1 MYTKRDLKLTER
13 QDFMFYLIPTYDCNL
28 RCTYCF
34 VPKYGWYKI
43 NLETLEAVVQFLSK
57 FIESKT
63 IRIGVLGWEPFLYK
77 KLLVDTI
84 KYLSDEIDHPNLDF
98 YISTNGLLVDEEALN
113 GLKNVRHN
121 VEVAFSLDGD
131 PDTINENRTQK
142 ENNTL
147 SKLVI
152 TKYLLAKKIL
162 GRDSVSIT
170 MTISKKTVANF
181 EHNLL
186 YLFDLNPYLLRFRL
200 SSWEDWDKVSV
211 DVYLQQFK
219 KLYLKYIH
227 KLYVLDDINWYPQVE
242 QFEYMIDIT
251 KENIWPCS
259 KWVNLTL
266 TPDGYFVPCYNYL
279 TKEKQEE
286 FKFPYS
292 IHELVKTDEHDEEF
306 MQRRVQAYSRS
317 NEVKNENN
325 ELETGRYNYSV
336 CIKWDYTWE
345 KKDDIINTWKYR
357 ELEEK
362 KIWLY
367 VFSYMKEKKGVN
379 LFKKSLVYN
388 KPA

>member
-1 MYTKRDLKLTER
+1 MYNQTELKLTEK

-34 VPKYGWYKI
+34 VPKYWWYKI
-43 NLETLEAVVQFLSK
+43 NIDTLEAVVQFLNK
-57 FIESKT
+57 FIDSRK
-63 IRIGVLGWEPFLYK
+63 IRIGVLWWEPFLYK

-84 KYLSDEIDHPNLDF
+84 QYLSENINHSNLDF
-98 YISTNGLLVDEEALN
+98 YISTNGILVDEDTLEWLN
-113 GLKNVRHN
+113 KVQHN

-131 PDTINENRTQK
+131 PDTINRNRTQK
-142 ENNTL
+142 KDMNL

-152 TKYLLAKKIL
+152 SKYLLAKKIL
-162 GRDSVSIT
+162 WRECVSIT
-170 MTISKKTVANF
+170 MTISKETVNIF
-181 EHNLL
+181 SENLK

-200 SSWEDWDKVSV
+200 SSWEDWDKKWV

-219 KLYLKYIH
+219 KLYLEYVHTLYI
-227 KLYVLDDINWYPQVE
+227 KDNIDAIPQVE

-286 FKFPYS
+286 FKFPNS
-292 IHELVKTDEHDEEF
+292 IFELTKTDEFDEGF
-306 MQRRVQAYSRS
+306 MEWRVNSYANS
-317 NEVKNENN
+317 NWIKDTNW

-336 CIKWDYTWE
+336 CIKWDYEWGQ
-345 KKDDIINTWKYR
+345 KDDIINAWKYR

-362 KIWLY
+362 KIGLY
-367 VFSYMKEKKGVN
+367 VYSFIQKSYGIS

-388 KPA
+388 KVA

>member
-1 MYTKRDLKLTER
+1 MYDTRELKLTER

-43 NLETLEAVVQFLSK
+43 NLETLEAVVNFLSK

-84 KYLSDEIDHPNLDF
+84 KYLSEEINHPNLDF
-98 YISTNGLLVDEEALN
+98 YISTNWLLVDEEALN
-113 GLKNVRHN
+113 WLKGVKHN
-121 VEVAFSLDGD
+121 VEVAFSLDWD
-131 PDTINENRTQK
+131 PDTINVNRTQK
-142 ENNTL
+142 DNNTL

-162 GRDSVSIT
+162 WRKSVSIT
-170 MTISKKTVANF
+170 MTISKESVHLF

-200 SSWEDWDKVSV
+200 SSWEDWDKPLV
-211 DVYLQQFK
+211 DIYLQQFK

-227 KLYVLDDINWYPQVE
+227 KLYVLDDLDGYPQVE

-251 KENIWPCS
+251 KE
-259 KWVNLTL
+259 
-266 TPDGYFVPCYNYL
+266 
-279 TKEKQEE
+279 KQDE

-292 IHELVKTDEHDEEF
+292 IHELVKTDIYDEDF
-306 MQRRVQAYSRS
+306 MNWRVQAYGRS
-317 NEVKNENN
+317 NEVKNANN

-336 CIKWDYTWE
+336 CIKWDYTGE
-345 KKDDIINTWKYR
+345 KKDEIINTWKYR

-362 KIWLY
+362 KIGLY
-367 VFSYMKEKKGVN
+367 VFSYMKDKKWIN

-388 KPA
+388 KPG

>member
-1 MYTKRDLKLTER
+1 MYNQTELKLTEK

-34 VPKYGWYKI
+34 VPKYWWYKI
-43 NLETLEAVVQFLSK
+43 NIDTLEAVVQFLNK
-57 FIESKT
+57 FIDSRK
-63 IRIGVLGWEPFLYK
+63 IRIGVLWGEPFLYK

-84 KYLSDEIDHPNLDF
+84 QYLSENINHSNLDF
-98 YISTNGLLVDEEALN
+98 YISTNGILVDEDTLEWLN
-113 GLKNVRHN
+113 KVQHN

-131 PDTINENRTQK
+131 PDTINRNRTQK
-142 ENNTL
+142 KDMNL

-152 TKYLLAKKIL
+152 SKYLLAKKIL
-162 GRDSVSIT
+162 WRECVSIT
-170 MTISKKTVANF
+170 MTISKETVNIF
-181 EHNLL
+181 SENLK

-200 SSWEDWDKVSV
+200 SSWEDWDKKWV

-219 KLYLKYIH
+219 KLYLEYVHTLYI
-227 KLYVLDDINWYPQVE
+227 KDNIDAIPQVE

-279 TKEKQEE
+279 TKEKQEKY
-286 FKFPYS
+286 KFQSS
-292 IHELVKTDEHDEEF
+292 IFELTQTDEFDEEF
-306 MQRRVQAYSRS
+306 MKWRVSSYANS
-317 NEVKNENN
+317 NGITDKDG

-336 CIKWDYTWE
+336 CIKWDYQWE
-345 KKDDIINTWKYR
+345 QKDDIINAWKYR

-362 KIWLY
+362 KIGLY
-367 VFSYMKEKKGVN
+367 VYSFIQKSYGIS

-388 KPA
+388 KVA